1 MKLKDVDMTAQ
12 EIKDIAEQYIYIPYK
27 NYDAVM
33 EDAKEQYLYDS
44 EGKEYLDFFT
54 GVAVMNC
61 GQANK
66 RVADA
71 IKEQADGVTQ
81 TCNYF
86 YNVPATMLAKK
97 LCDAIGM
104 DRIIYQNSGAEANE
118 AMIKLA
124 RKYGTDHYGPEK
136 YEIITAKRSFHGRT
150 FAAMTATGQPGGPIQ
165 NGFGELV
172 PGIKYAEYNNLKSFE
187 DAITENTIA
196 IMVEPVQAEGGVYPG
211 TEEFLKGLRKLC
223 DDKGLL
229 LLFDE
234 VQTGLGRTGALM
246 CYMNYGIKPDIV
258 TLAKALGN
266 GMPIG
271 ACCSTKEVGKSF
283 TNGCGEHGTTFA
295 SNALQCAAGY
305 AAVSEI
311 IERKLP
317 ENAKKIGEY
326 FIKKLEGLPHVKEI
340 RGKGLLIGV
349 ELDKA
354 VAGDVKQAAFRNG
367 LLVCNLGDSIIRM
380 VPSLIIDEND
390 CDKAFEILKK
400 SIEEVYAA

>member
-1 MKLKDVDMTAQ
+1 MKLKDVTMTAQ
-12 EIKDIAEQYIYIPYK
+12 EVKDTAEQYIYIPYK
-27 NYDAVM
+27 NYDVVM
-33 EDAKEQYLYDS
+33 DDAKAQYLYDTD
-44 EGKEYLDFFT
+44 GKEYLDFFT

-61 GQANK
+61 GQANE
-66 RVADA
+66 RVAKA
-71 IKEQADGVTQ
+71 IKEQVDGVTQ

-124 RKYGTDHYGPEK
+124 RKYGVDHYGPNK

-150 FAAMTATGQPGGPIQ
+150 FAAMTATGQPGSAIH
-165 NGFGELV
+165 NGFEALV
-172 PGIKYAEYNNLKSFE
+172 PGFKYAEYNNLKSFE

-223 DDKGLL
+223 DEKGLL

-246 CYMNYGIKPDIV
+246 CYMHYGIKPDAV
-258 TLAKALGN
+258 SLAKALGN

-271 ACCSTKEVGKSF
+271 ACCSTKELGTAF
-283 TNGCGEHGTTFA
+283 TNGKGEHGTTFA
-295 SNALQCAAGY
+295 SNALACAAGY

-311 IERKLP
+311 IEKELP
-317 ENAKKIGEY
+317 ENAKKVGAY
-326 FIKKLEGLPHVKEI
+326 FMDKLQNLPHVKEI
-340 RGKGLLIGV
+340 RGKGLLVGV
-349 ELDKA
+349 ELDKP
-354 VAGDVKQAAFRNG
+354 VAADVKQAALKNG
-367 LLVCNLGDSIIRM
+367 LLVCNLGDSIVRM
-380 VPSLIIDEND
+380 VPALIVTEAD
-390 CDKAFEILKK
+390 CDNAYERLEKAIK
-400 SIEEVYAA
+400 EVYA